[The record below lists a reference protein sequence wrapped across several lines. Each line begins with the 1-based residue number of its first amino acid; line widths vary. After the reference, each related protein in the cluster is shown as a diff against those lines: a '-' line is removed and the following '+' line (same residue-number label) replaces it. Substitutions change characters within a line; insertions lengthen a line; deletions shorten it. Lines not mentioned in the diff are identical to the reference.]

1 MLDHI
6 NAPSHSEEQLI
17 SMSTI
22 ARDLG
27 RTDRSIRRLIAN
39 RQFPAPDA
47 RLNGRSLWLRSTY
60 LKWRNELA
68 AGKYSR
74 VDDSKSLVPTQK

>member
-1 MLDHI
+1 MLNSI
-6 NAPSHSEEQLI
+6 NAPSNLEEQLI

-47 RLNGRSLWLRSTY
+47 KLNGRSLWLRSTY

-68 AGKYSR
+68 AGRYSR
-74 VDDSKSLVPTQK
+74 AADSKSPAPTQE